1 MSTSRFRDREDVE
14 QAYSVQTRSA
24 IEGALHGGS
33 IGVGLTIIT
42 HYTWPLFRRQTF
54 QFKGFL
60 VCTCTVFGL
69 VIGAERALQEYEA
82 VRRWEENT
90 IRKEARL
97 DLARRGIIPTETA
110 IRQWRG
116 NRESRQVDSHNE
128 QN

>member
-1 MSTSRFRDREDVE
+1 MTTSRFRLREDVE
-14 QAYSVQTRSA
+14 QAYTVQTRSA
-24 IEGALHGGS
+24 IEGALHGGA

-42 HYTWPLFRRQTF
+42 HYSWPFFRRQTL

-69 VIGAERALQEYEA
+69 VLGAEKALQEYKA
-82 VRRWEENT
+82 VRRWEENS

-110 IRQWRG
+110 IKKWKAD
-116 NRESRQVDSHNE
+116 NDSL
-128 QN
+128 QSQR